1 MSSKLFKFTS
11 LLILATMILAACAP
25 AAAPAEPAPPA
36 EPAAPAAPA
45 EPAAPAA
52 PAEPAAAEVVTV
64 RWRTRPDNQ
73 AEQDVYQKI
82 SDDLSAQLAA
92 DGIKLQYDP
101 APVTGYE
108 DKLKAEFS
116 AGNAPDIV
124 WIPGAST
131 ADYAKL
137 GVILD
142 IKSLADADTTFKLSD
157 YYDAPMKELENGG
170 KLWGLPRDISTLVI
184 YYNKDLFKKYAVD
197 DPADLAA
204 QGKWNWEN
212 FERVA
217 KELTNATDKT
227 YGFSMSN
234 WWGLWGYFV
243 NAGGGSLF
251 NADRTACGLTDPGSV
266 AGLEFMR
273 KLFLD
278 DKVATPPGVEGG
290 VGETDFLAGNVGM
303 FPNGRWMTPGM
314 RANAAFD
321 WGVVEMPEGSGQ
333 KSSWLFWGPYVISAK
348 SQYPEQAF
356 KVLKA
361 LTSPEVQGQVAALGS
376 NIPSNKAQAAVDAFL
391 NSKPPADNSP
401 FVKSAE
407 YAQAEIPLFTG
418 NWGDIVNG
426 IYQPNVD
433 NIFAGKMTAEEA
445 ANAACEA
452 ADPLFTK

>member
-1 MSSKLFKFTS
+1 MKHNVMWKVLSI
-11 LLILATMILAACAP
+11 LIVAVFVLSACAP
-25 AAAPAEPAPPA
+25 AAP
-36 EPAAPAAPA
+36 APA

-52 PAEPAAAEVVTV
+52 PAKETITI

-82 SDDLSAQLAA
+82 SDDLSAKLAA
-92 DGIKLQYDP
+92 DGITLQYDP

-137 GVILD
+137 GVILNL
-142 IKSLADADTTFKLSD
+142 KPVADADPTFKLSD

-170 KLWGLPRDISTLVI
+170 NLWGLPRDISTLVI
-184 YYNKDLFKKYAVD
+184 YYNKDLFKKYNVD

-204 QGKWNWEN
+204 QGKWNWDN

-217 KELTNATDKT
+217 KGLTNETDKT

-251 NADRTACGLTDPGSV
+251 NADRTACAMTDPGSV

-314 RANAAFD
+314 RDNAKFE
-321 WGVVEMPEGSGQ
+321 WGVVEMPEGAV
-333 KSSWLFWGPYVISAK
+333 KSSWLFWGPYVVSAK
-348 SQYPEQAF
+348 TKYPDQAF
-356 KVLKA
+356 KVLKE
-361 LTSPEVQGQVAALGS
+361 LTSPEVQGQIAALGS

-401 FVKSAE
+401 FVMSAD

-445 ANAACEA
+445 AKAICDAAN
-452 ADPLFTK
+452 PLFTK